1 MRVVAMV
8 LTAAMF
14 QVLLLTGSAAA
25 AGEQAPPAI
34 RGTATYREKI
44 ATPPG
49 AKLEVSLVD
58 LARAD
63 APEQTVAETAVPVG
77 GQPPFQWEVRY
88 EPSRIVESHSYAIR
102 ARLTHEG
109 RTLFKTDH
117 TTLVLTGG
125 SPTEV
130 KLLLRTVP
138 PEPKPKP
145 MPGSDRDEHGCIGS
159 AGYSWCARE
168 KACVRP
174 WELAKEKG
182 LEPGEEAFR
191 AYCSSVKRD

>member
-1 MRVVAMV
+1 MV
-8 LTAAMF
+8 LTAVMS
-14 QVLLLTGSAAA
+14 QILLLAGPAAA
-25 AGEQAPPAI
+25 AGDPAPAAI
-34 RGTATYREKI
+34 RGTATYREKV
-44 ATPPG
+44 ATPAG
-49 AKLEVSLVD
+49 ARLEVLLVD
-58 LARAD
+58 VTRTD
-63 APEQTVAETAVPVG
+63 APAETVAQAAVPVA

-88 EPSRIVESHSYAIR
+88 EPARIVESHRYAVQ

-109 RTLFKTDH
+109 RTLFTTDQ
-117 TTLVLTGG
+117 TTFVITGG

-130 KLLLRTVP
+130 KLLLKTVP
-138 PEPKPKP
+138 PAPKP

-191 AYCSSVKRD
+191 AYCSSVQRD